1 MAARYSYVELG
12 ITLRSLVKAGL
23 LDLGGHEA
31 ARGSAEDGLASQS
44 PAGSHGSDR
53 RHGDSGLCVDGGLSR
68 RAGDGVVREN
78 REYRMMLAGHVVE

>member
-1 MAARYSYVELG
+1 MAAGYPYVELG

-53 RHGDSGLCVDGGLSR
+53 RHGGSGFCVDEGVIAEGWRRGG
-68 RAGDGVVREN
+68 VRES
-78 REYRMMLAGHVVE
+78 